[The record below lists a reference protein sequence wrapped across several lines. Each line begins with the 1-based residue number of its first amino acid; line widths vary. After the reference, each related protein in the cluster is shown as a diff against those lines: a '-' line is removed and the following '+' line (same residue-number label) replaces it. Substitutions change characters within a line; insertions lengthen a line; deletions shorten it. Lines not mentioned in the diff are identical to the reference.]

1 VNTLTLRLQVK
12 NDEGALVRI
21 LGTTRRR
28 RFDLVSL
35 KADCSADGNFLEV
48 RMTVQADRPESTL
61 VRHLEKLMDVAQVE
75 VIKAGA
81 SEETAQAAGSTI

>member
-1 VNTLTLRLQVK
+1 MNTLTLRLQVK

-35 KADCSADGNFLEV
+35 KADCSPDGSFLEV

-61 VRHLEKLMDVAQVE
+61 VRHLEKLMDVSQVE
-75 VIKAGA
+75 VVKPGEGEEGVRAAA
-81 SEETAQAAGSTI
+81 STT